1 MLDKNSI
8 EDKKVI
14 RRIQSGEAEDSQIL
28 IEKYYQEIFR
38 FSYYMTGNKEDAY
51 DCTQETFLKMIRY
64 IGQYKEM
71 QKFKAWL
78 FQIARNVCYD
88 GFRREKGFLREFPK
102 SLYRENLWK
111 HRRNICR
118 QSRCRKE

>member
-71 QKFKAWL
+71 QKFKG
-78 FQIARNVCYD
+78 C
-88 GFRREKGFLREFPK
+88 FRLQGMSVMTVFVEKRRFLREFPK

>member
-38 FSYYMTGNKEDAY
+38 FLIT
-51 DCTQETFLKMIRY
+51 
-64 IGQYKEM
+64 
-71 QKFKAWL
+71 
-78 FQIARNVCYD
+78 
-88 GFRREKGFLREFPK
+88 
-102 SLYRENLWK
+102 
-111 HRRNICR
+111 
-118 QSRCRKE
+118 